1 MHRVLGGVVAL
12 DGEERSGTH
21 VKCNLV
27 KIKALLL
34 HLRNHF
40 VCEVQTC
47 CRCSYRAFELG
58 IYGLVAC
65 EVYLLA
71 LAIEVWRNGNTS
83 KIFEQLTKR
92 KVHVPLKTHY
102 VLTLATFRNLGA
114 QGARR
119 TLVVKVNTDKSL
131 FPLLKVAH
139 NAAPLALALYGEG
152 VLIVGRSVWLKAEH
166 LDAGSRRFVHNDTRA
181 DNLRV
186 VEDEQRALGQLLGQ

>member
-1 MHRVLGGVVAL
+1 M
-12 DGEERSGTH
+12 ER
-21 VKCNLV
+21 NLV

-34 HLRNHF
+34 HLRNHL
-40 VCEVQTC
+40 VGEMQASR
-47 CRCSYRAFELG
+47 RCGHRTLELG

-71 LAIEVWRNGNTS
+71 LAVEIWRNRNTS

-102 VLTLATFRNLGA
+102 VLTLATLSNLGA

-119 TLVVKVNTDKSL
+119 TLIVKVNADESL
-131 FPLLKVAH
+131 LPLLEVA
-139 NAAPLALALYGEG
+139 NDATPLALALYSEG
-152 VLIVGRSVWLKAEH
+152 VLIVGRGMRLKAEY
-166 LDAGSRRFVHNDTRA
+166 LDAGTRRLVHNYARA

-186 VEDEQRALGQLLGQ
+186 VEDEQ